1 MSPSST
7 QPKTLSFAACDR
19 FFSIAELLNIFL
31 ENCSPLV
38 LLNCTRVCRSWNTTI
53 AGSTQLQQTLFL
65 EPCYDESGEY
75 KLNPIINSHFA
86 PILGPKLGDGE
97 IASEAVLLQFEAGNE
112 CSSQDIISLPWARET
127 SMDAPTRRAFM
138 DKNASWR
145 RMLISQPPIQHLD
158 WWHDWKHVPTTTQDM
173 QDWLARRGLMTQH
186 VARGYGY
193 ETEHQAVTLG
203 MLWDLVESRIVR
215 GCTARVQIFP
225 QGSSVLD
232 DEYATNGERQFTIQ
246 AWTRHNPFAPDT
258 PRVKFTTHQIWTT
271 KPRSGAGFDMRK
283 NKWANKVSPVRTSY
297 VDRDGFGI
305 LADDC
310 VRDYDVE
317 RWSKSDGF
325 VFPRLSRGDFRWY

>member
-1 MSPSST
+1 
-7 QPKTLSFAACDR
+7 
-19 FFSIAELLNIFL
+19 
-31 ENCSPLV
+31 
-38 LLNCTRVCRSWNTTI
+38 
-53 AGSTQLQQTLFL
+53 
-65 EPCYDESGEY
+65 
-75 KLNPIINSHFA
+75 
-86 PILGPKLGDGE
+86 
-97 IASEAVLLQFEAGNE
+97 
-112 CSSQDIISLPWARET
+112 
-127 SMDAPTRRAFM
+127 
-138 DKNASWR
+138 
-145 RMLISQPPIQHLD
+145 
-158 WWHDWKHVPTTTQDM
+158 
-173 QDWLARRGLMTQH
+173 MTQH

-193 ETEHQAVTLG
+193 ETEHQVVTLG

-246 AWTRHNPFAPDT
+246 AWTRHNPFAPGR

-310 VRDYDVE
+310 VR
-317 RWSKSDGF
+317 G
-325 VFPRLSRGDFRWY
+325 L